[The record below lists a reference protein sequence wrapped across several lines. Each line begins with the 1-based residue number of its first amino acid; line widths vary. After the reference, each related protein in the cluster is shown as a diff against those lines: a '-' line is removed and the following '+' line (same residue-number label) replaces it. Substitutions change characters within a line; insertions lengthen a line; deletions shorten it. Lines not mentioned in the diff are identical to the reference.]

1 MAWAMAV
8 GAAVSIGGGLI
19 KGSKAKKAKRA
30 AEAEKKRQAAAI
42 KKFEASRQN
51 PMNPYSG
58 VKNLADQV
66 KDLSGNL
73 SNPYA
78 NIGVATQAAEFQA
91 EQSDMALAA
100 TLDTLQATGASA
112 GGATALANA
121 ALKSKKQV
129 SATLEAQE
137 AKNSQLQAQ
146 GEAKLQQL
154 TMNEQARVQ
163 SGKIS
168 ATNTYNQQQATGKQF
183 QFTTQEARDNATLN
197 RMSGGLDQARM
208 DSANATNAQNDA
220 LSGMISGVGSAIG
233 AGIKGGAFSKGGN
246 ASSGGELATID
257 TEIAGAGETSAWNTN
272 TTTLN
277 SSATLPQYSQQDLQD
292 IENGLY

>member
-1 MAWAMAV
+1 MSWAMAV
-8 GAAVSIGGGLI
+8 GATISIAGGLI
-19 KGSKAKKAKRA
+19 KGSKAKKAKRK
-30 AEAEKKRQAAAI
+30 AEREKKRQAAAI
-42 KKFEASRQN
+42 KNFEASRQS
-51 PMNPYSG
+51 PINPYSG
-58 VKNLADQV
+58 VRNMADQV

-91 EQSDMALAA
+91 EQSDLALAA

-154 TMNEQARVQ
+154 TMSEQARVQ

-168 ATNTYNQQQATGKQF
+168 ATNLYNQQQAAGKQF
-183 QFTTQEARDNATLN
+183 EFQTQETRDNATLN

-220 LSGMISGVGSAIG
+220 LSGMISGVGSAVG
-233 AGIKGGAFSKGGN
+233 AGIKGGAFSKGASAPEGAVIDPDVTVEDTIINEGFIDGDFN
-246 ASSGGELATID
+246 AS
-257 TEIAGAGETSAWNTN
+257 TN
-272 TTTLN
+272 QGT
-277 SSATLPQYSQQDLQD
+277 A
-292 IENGLY
+292 EV

>member
-30 AEAEKKRQAAAI
+30 AEEEKQRQAAAI
-42 KKFEASRQN
+42 KKFEAGRQN

-58 VKNLADQV
+58 AKNLADQV

-163 SGKIS
+163 AGKIS

-183 QFTTQEARDNATLN
+183 QFSTQEARDNATLN

-233 AGIKGGAFSKGGN
+233 AGIKGGAFSKGDN
-246 ASSGGELATID
+246 ASGGGQNDSFSEYKD
-257 TEIAGAGETSAWNTN
+257 MGGSMSRKEWKNT
-272 TTTLN
+272 
-277 SSATLPQYSQQDLQD
+277 
-292 IENGLY
+292 GRV

>member
-1 MAWAMAV
+1 MSWAMAV
-8 GAAVSIGGGLI
+8 GATISIAGGLI
-19 KGSKAKKAKRA
+19 KGSKAKKAKRR
-30 AEAEKKRQAAAI
+30 AEREKKRQAAAI
-42 KKFEASRQN
+42 KNFEANRQS
-51 PMNPYSG
+51 PINPYSG
-58 VKNLADQV
+58 VRNMADQV

-91 EQSDMALAA
+91 EQSDLALAA

-154 TMNEQARVQ
+154 TMSEQARVQ

-168 ATNTYNQQQATGKQF
+168 ATNLYNQQQAAGKQF
-183 QFTTQEARDNATLN
+183 EFQTQETRDNATLN

-220 LSGMISGVGSAIG
+220 LSGMISGVGSAVG
-233 AGIKGGAFSKGGN
+233 AGIKGGAFSKGASAPEGAVIDPDVTVEDTIINEGFIDGDFN
-246 ASSGGELATID
+246 AS
-257 TEIAGAGETSAWNTN
+257 TN
-272 TTTLN
+272 QGT
-277 SSATLPQYSQQDLQD
+277 A
-292 IENGLY
+292 EV

>member
-30 AEAEKKRQAAAI
+30 AEAEKRRQAAAI
-42 KKFEASRQN
+42 KKFEASRQS
-51 PMNPYSG
+51 PINPYSG
-58 VKNLADQV
+58 VKNMADQV

-163 SGKIS
+163 SDKIS
-168 ATNTYNQQQATGKQF
+168 AQSQYDKMQAAGREFQF
-183 QFTTQEARDNATLN
+183 QTQETRDNATLN

-257 TEIAGAGETSAWNTN
+257 TEITGAGETSAWNTN

>member
-8 GAAVSIGGGLI
+8 GAAISIGGGLI
-19 KGSKAKKAKRA
+19 KGGKAKKAKRK
-30 AEAEKKRQAAAI
+30 AEEEKKRQAAAI
-42 KKFEASRQN
+42 KQFEASRQS
-51 PMNPYSG
+51 PINPYSG
-58 VKNLADQV
+58 VKNMTDQV
-66 KDLSGNL
+66 KDLSGGL
-73 SNPYA
+73 TNPYA

-154 TMNEQARVQ
+154 TMNEKARVQ
-163 SGKIS
+163 AGKI
-168 ATNTYNQQQATGKQF
+168 NTQQAYDKMQAAGKQY
-183 QFTTQEARDNATLN
+183 QFGVQETRDNATLD
-197 RMSGGLDQARM
+197 RMSGGLDQARV

-220 LSGMISGVGSAIG
+220 ISGMISGVGSAVG
-233 AGIKGGAFSKGGN
+233 AGIKGGAFSGGGGTAAAPNQFSGMIADADTSGIDFVQDTNYSLTGGSDPLSTNFNNVLTGGN
-246 ASSGGELATID
+246 
-257 TEIAGAGETSAWNTN
+257 
-272 TTTLN
+272 
-277 SSATLPQYSQQDLQD
+277 
-292 IENGLY
+292 

>member
-8 GAAVSIGGGLI
+8 GAAVSIGTGLI
-19 KGSKAKKAKRA
+19 KGSKAKKAKRQ
-30 AEAEKKRQAAAI
+30 AEEEKQRQATAI
-42 KKFEASRQN
+42 KNFEASRQS
-51 PMNPYSG
+51 PINPYSG
-58 VKNLADQV
+58 VKNMTDQV
-66 KDLSGNL
+66 KDLSGGL

-154 TMNEQARVQ
+154 TMNEKARVQ
-163 SGKIS
+163 SGKIN
-168 ATNTYNQQQATGKQF
+168 AQQSFDKMQAAGKQF
-183 QFTTQEARDNATLN
+183 QFQTQEARDNATLD
-197 RMSGGLDQARM
+197 RMSGGLDQARA

-233 AGIKGGAFSKGGN
+233 AGVQGGAFSGG
-246 ASSGGELATID
+246 GGS
-257 TEIAGAGETSAWNTN
+257 GAGELNKAILDAGTLDTSSIQMPDSNIN
-272 TTTLN
+272 YSNLTLGSN
-277 SSATLPQYSQQDLQD
+277 P
-292 IENGLY
+292 

>member
-1 MAWAMAV
+1 MAV

-19 KGSKAKKAKRA
+19 KGGKAKKAKRR
-30 AEAEKKRQAAAI
+30 AEEEAKRQAAAI
-42 KKFEASRQN
+42 KQFEASRQS
-51 PMNPYSG
+51 PINPYSG
-58 VKNLADQV
+58 VKNMTDQV
-66 KDLSGNL
+66 KDLSGGL
-73 SNPYA
+73 TNPYA

-121 ALKSKKQV
+121 ALKAKKQV

-154 TMNEQARVQ
+154 TMNEKARVQ
-163 SGKIS
+163 AGKI
-168 ATNTYNQQQATGKQF
+168 NTQQAYDKMQAAGKQY
-183 QFTTQEARDNATLN
+183 QFGVQEARDNATLD

-233 AGIKGGAFSKGGN
+233 AGIKGGAFSGGGGTSAATPNQFSGMLDDVDVSGTNFVQDTNYSLTGGANPMATNFNNVLTGGGN
-246 ASSGGELATID
+246 
-257 TEIAGAGETSAWNTN
+257 
-272 TTTLN
+272 
-277 SSATLPQYSQQDLQD
+277 
-292 IENGLY
+292 